1 MFDTALLSL
10 SLFSVADA
18 DASADPFLV
27 ETVAVAA
34 KPDVASE
41 VADDAAKPE
50 PGDEAG
56 AKEADVDDT
65 AAEAAGEGD
74 EVDASY
80 VDGPDDSWSVGWAPN
95 EHVVAPIEHIH
106 RVFFPEPLAVSLP
119 VHHAIAREIADNAES
134 WPPDRQAWTE
144 SAWQP
149 DPHPAGEDWSEVW

>member
-1 MFDTALLSL
+1 MSL

-27 ETVAVAA
+27 KTVAAAA

-41 VADDAAKPE
+41 VADDVAKLE

-56 AKEADVDDT
+56 ANEADVDDT
-65 AAEAAGEGD
+65 TAGAVGAGDEASTD

-80 VDGPDDSWSVGWAPN
+80 VDGPDDSWPVGWPPTK
-95 EHVVAPIEHIH
+95 HVVAPIEHI
-106 RVFFPEPLAVSLP
+106 RQVVFPEPLAVSLP
-119 VHHAIAREIADNAES
+119 VHHTIAREIADDAENWLPES
-134 WPPDRQAWTE
+134 QAWTE

-149 DPHPAGEDWSEVW
+149 DPHSAGEDWSEGW

>member
-1 MFDTALLSL
+1 MSV

-41 VADDAAKPE
+41 VADDTAKPE

-56 AKEADVDDT
+56 ANETDVDNT
-65 AAEAAGEGD
+65 AAGAVGAGDEASTD

-80 VDGPDDSWSVGWAPN
+80 VNEPDDSWSVGWPPN

-119 VHHAIAREIADNAES
+119 VHHAIARDIADNAES
-134 WPPDRQAWTE
+134 WPPDSQAWTE

-149 DPHPAGEDWSEVW
+149 DPHSAGEDWSEGW